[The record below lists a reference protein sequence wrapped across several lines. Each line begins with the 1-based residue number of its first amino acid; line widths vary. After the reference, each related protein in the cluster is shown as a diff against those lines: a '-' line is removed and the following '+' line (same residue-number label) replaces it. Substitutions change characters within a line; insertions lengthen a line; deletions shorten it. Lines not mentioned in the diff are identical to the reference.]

1 MPVRQRRHTHTHTH
15 TQTCKIGLRGGL
27 QPRHLL
33 VRLSAGATAGVLAA
47 ASLKQL
53 LAQSGVRAGLAAD
66 DDPVENGLKEL
77 VCPP

>member
-1 MPVRQRRHTHTHTH
+1 
-15 TQTCKIGLRGGL
+15 
-27 QPRHLL
+27 